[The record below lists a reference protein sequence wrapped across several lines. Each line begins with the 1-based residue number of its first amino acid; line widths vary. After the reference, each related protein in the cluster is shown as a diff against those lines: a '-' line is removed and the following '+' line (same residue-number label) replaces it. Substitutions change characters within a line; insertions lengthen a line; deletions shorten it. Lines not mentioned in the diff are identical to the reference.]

1 MWPPTGIAIATLLTL
16 GLRFWPSIFCGAFIV
31 NLTTFGTVL
40 TSLGIATG
48 NTLEAVLACVLVKRF
63 AN

>member
-1 MWPPTGIAIATLLTL
+1 
-16 GLRFWPSIFCGAFIV
+16 V